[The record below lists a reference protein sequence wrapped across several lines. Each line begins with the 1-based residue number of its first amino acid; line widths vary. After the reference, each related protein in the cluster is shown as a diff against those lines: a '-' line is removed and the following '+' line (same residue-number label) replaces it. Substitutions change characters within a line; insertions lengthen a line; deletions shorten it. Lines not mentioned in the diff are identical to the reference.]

1 MATVYPG
8 IQDAVRVLS
17 ERGRCYVVTSKRKDF
32 AARIVAALAFADA
45 ISGVYGTEPDGS
57 VDDKAHL
64 IAAVLRREALD
75 PQRTVMVGDLDGT
88 VHTPRQAPVHRR
100 RDRDELLAAGADA
113 LAITP
118 AELPDGISL
127 PAPASPRAGHGPGG
141 SGTASR

>member
-1 MATVYPG
+1 M
-8 IQDAVRVLS
+8 LS

-32 AARIVAALAFADA
+32 AARIVASLAFADA

-64 IAAVLRREALD
+64 IAAVLRRALD
-75 PQRTVMVGDLDGT
+75 PATIMVGDRSHDMIGARANGIRAIGVLWGYG
-88 VHTPRQAPVHRR
+88 
-100 RDRDELLAAGADA
+100 DRDELLAAGADA
-113 LAITP
+113 LATTP